1 MLTICQLAFFCF
13 CARSKNHS
21 FLKNAEFGAEDKM
34 CQNALKDSNWS
45 NNKLKKFLSLN
56 SASIKS
62 TKARKLM
69 IIKSVF
75 FSKKRVAEI
84 NRIGNTEPTDKN

>member
-1 MLTICQLAFFCF
+1 MI
-13 CARSKNHS
+13 
-21 FLKNAEFGAEDKM
+21 
-34 CQNALKDSNWS
+34 CQNALKDSNKS
-45 NNKLKKFLSLN
+45 DNKLKKFLSLN

-84 NRIGNTEPTDKN
+84 NRIGNTEPTDKNWKSCGKIAADIGDLTSKLKNNWQLVN

>member
-1 MLTICQLAFFCF
+1 MPTICQLALFCF
-13 CARSKNHS
+13 CARFKNHS
-21 FLKNAEFGAEDKM
+21 FLRNAKFRAEDM
-34 CQNALKDSNWS
+34 ICQNELKDSNKS
-45 NNKLKKFLSLN
+45 DNKLKKFLSLN